1 MTLIGYLT
9 LAAVLE
15 REHFDYDDEK
25 AKEEIKRLRSELME
39 DVIRYNTL
47 SVDEKKQVLSV
58 LMYGMKEETKDD
70 KCE

>member
-1 MTLIGYLT
+1 MTLKGYLT

-15 REHFDYDDEK
+15 REHFDYDIEK
-25 AKEEIKRLRSELME
+25 REKEIKMLRSELME

-58 LMYGMKEETKDD
+58 MMYGEKETKDD

>member
-1 MTLIGYLT
+1 MTLKGYLT

-15 REHFDYDDEK
+15 REHFEYNTEK
-25 AKEEIKRLRSELME
+25 AKKEIERLRSELME

-47 SVDEKKQVLSV
+47 SVDVKKQVLSV
-58 LMYGMKEETKDD
+58 MMYGEEETKDD

>member
-1 MTLIGYLT
+1 MTLKGYLT

-15 REHFDYDDEK
+15 REHFDYDAKK
-25 AKEEIKRLRSELME
+25 AKKEIETLRNELME

-47 SVDEKKQVLSV
+47 SVDEKKRVLSV
-58 LMYGMKEETKDD
+58 MMYGEVETKDD

>member
-1 MTLIGYLT
+1 MTLNGYLT

-15 REHFDYDDEK
+15 REHFDYDREK
-25 AKEEIKRLRSELME
+25 REKEIKMLRSELME

-47 SVDEKKQVLSV
+47 SVDEKKRVLSV
-58 LMYGMKEETKDD
+58 MMYGMEEAKDD